1 MCTQFQRILS
11 ISIYYIESSHVNDL
25 KVLFPSPQPICVNV
39 VAANIGVDG
48 LLLLKLL
55 LPLLMMNWNR
65 VANRD

>member
-11 ISIYYIESSHVNDL
+11 RSIYYIEFSHVNDL
-25 KVLFPSPQPICVNV
+25 KVLFSSPQAICVNV